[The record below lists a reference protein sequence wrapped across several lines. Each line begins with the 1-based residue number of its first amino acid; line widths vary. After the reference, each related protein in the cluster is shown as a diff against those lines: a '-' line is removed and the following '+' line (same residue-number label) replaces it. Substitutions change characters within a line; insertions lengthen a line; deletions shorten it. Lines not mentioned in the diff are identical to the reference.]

1 MRPTDAD
8 PSTYAAQLEAKHAR
22 LSALFAPFGVPSIE
36 VFESPPLHFR
46 MRAEFRVWHDGEDLY
61 HIMFDPGTKEPY
73 RVDRLPTASRLINDL
88 MPAMVTAVRAN
99 ETLRRKLF
107 QIDYLSTLSGEAVA
121 SLLYHRP
128 LDDEWRVAAT
138 TLRADLRDQGF
149 AVELIG
155 RARKTK
161 ICINRDYATESL
173 ECHGRRYAQRQ
184 FENSFTQPNAAVA
197 QRMLEWA
204 VDCTRNSDGDLL
216 ELYCGNGNFSLAL
229 AQNFRRVL
237 ATEVSKTS
245 VQAAQHN
252 IAANGISN
260 LAVVRLSAS
269 EIAEAIAGV
278 RPFRRLQRAG
288 VDLPNHRFST
298 VFVDPP
304 RAGLDAEGCAMVQRF
319 DRILYISCNPT
330 TLRANLE
337 ILNRTHAVVR
347 CALFDQFPYTDHI
360 ESGVLLVRR

>member
-1 MRPTDAD
+1 MT
-8 PSTYAAQLEAKHAR
+8 AKHAR
-22 LSALFAPFGVPSIE
+22 LTSIFAPFDAPPIE

-46 MRAEFRVWHDGEDLY
+46 MRAEFRVWHDGDDLY
-61 HIMFDPGTKEPY
+61 HIMFDPETKAPY
-73 RVDRLPTASRLINDL
+73 RVDRMPTASRLINDL
-88 MPAMVTAVRAN
+88 MAAMMTAVRAN
-99 ETLRRKLF
+99 GILRRKLF
-107 QIDYLSTLSGEAVA
+107 QIDYLSTLSGEAIA

-128 LDDEWRVAAT
+128 LDEEWRAAAT
-138 TLRADLRDQGF
+138 TLRAGLHDQGF
-149 AVELIG
+149 AIDLIG

-161 ICINRDYATESL
+161 ICIHRDYATESL
-173 ECHGRRYAQRQ
+173 ECHGQRYTQRQ
-184 FENSFTQPNAAVA
+184 FENSFTQPNAVVA

-204 VDCTRNSDGDLL
+204 VDCTRRSDGDLL

-237 ATEVSKTS
+237 ATEVAKSS

-252 IAANGISN
+252 IDANGIKN
-260 LAVVRLSAS
+260 LTVVRLSAS
-269 EIAEAIAGV
+269 EIADALAGV

-288 VDLPNHRFST
+288 VDLESHRFST

-304 RAGLDAEGCAMVQRF
+304 RAGLGAEGCAMVQQF

-337 ILNRTHAVVR
+337 ILNRTHGVVR

-360 ESGVLLVRR
+360 EAGVLLERR